1 VYSKHHERRKSQEAY
16 MNKMIAA
23 LALAVLPLATFAQ
36 AQTSVGASVNTGS
49 SVQPTGTAVDVT
61 DDMDVSANVGIGTT
75 DPRSNNRSYRSNEES
90 NSIYNRTGVGVTNTT
105 TTTNTNSG
113 GVRATGDNTVGGS
126 SSGSSGKL

>member
-1 VYSKHHERRKSQEAY
+1 
-16 MNKMIAA
+16 MNKIIAA